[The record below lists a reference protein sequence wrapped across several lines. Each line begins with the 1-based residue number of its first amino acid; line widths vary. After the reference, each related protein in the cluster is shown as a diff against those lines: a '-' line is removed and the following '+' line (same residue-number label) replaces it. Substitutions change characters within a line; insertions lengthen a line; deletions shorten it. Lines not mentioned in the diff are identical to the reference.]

1 MNINFGEH
9 IVALLQKNECVV
21 LPYFGAFLLKE
32 KPAYIANGMVFPSN
46 KSIVFDQRIVQDNDL
61 LSATLINQHKIS
73 LAEAKKGI
81 EQFIQQIKF
90 ELKEKGVINIFHLGT
105 FQQNSLNEIIFIE
118 NSHLKA
124 LDLAQFGLANVHL
137 RPIHRVII
145 KEETPTIAFVPTE
158 TSKVQKRYP
167 QKIALVASFILLLA
181 VGSLLLSDVVIK
193 PLQIQ
198 NANVLQFLVPN
209 KSIANIN
216 KHHIKTAE
224 ASEIILP
231 IVENRA
237 EKSEDVIENTFP
249 KVYKKVLKVESENPK
264 GYYIITGAFSKLA
277 NAKKAKNRCVHS
289 KKCCIFKAENGMYR
303 VGFFAD
309 EQKELAVAMIEDYK
323 KANQSFWLLDN
334 RFF

>member
-21 LPYFGAFLLKE
+21 LPHFGAFLLKE

-73 LAEAKKGI
+73 LAEAKKEI

-105 FQQNSLNEIIFIE
+105 FQQNTLNEIIFTE
-118 NSHLKA
+118 NSQLKA

-137 RPIHRVII
+137 RPIHREII
-145 KEETPTIAFVPTE
+145 KEETPTIAFVPTK
-158 TSKVQKRYP
+158 TSKAQKRYP

-181 VGSLLLSDVVIK
+181 VGSLLLSDVAIK

-209 KSIANIN
+209 KSIANT

-231 IVENRA
+231 IAENRV
-237 EKSEDVIENTFP
+237 EKNEDIVENTFP
-249 KVYKKVLKVESENPK
+249 KVYKKVLKVQSENPK

-277 NAKKAKNRCVHS
+277 NAKKAKNKCVHS
-289 KKCCIFKAENGMYR
+289 KKCRIFKAENGMYR

-309 EQKELAVAMIEDYK
+309 AQKELAVAMIEDYK